1 MPVRKLEGSELLV
14 SIRRGLAQATRKKEA
29 SGAKTLQQIASEV
42 GVDVNTLRRY
52 MDGRF
57 KSIPVDVAV
66 RWAGAVGVS
75 VSIWREE
82 VRARDPFSQIL
93 RSLERLPI
101 ETADRVAAVLE
112 KRARREIPEFRKRE
126 FLERLQ
132 YGEITNDLT
141 STLRAVGAGRDRIQ
155 KAISKLDTE
164 TIEAIVRY
172 VAREILDRF
181 VVYVR
186 SKRGSR

>member
-1 MPVRKLEGSELLV
+1 M
-14 SIRRGLAQATRKKEA
+14 
-29 SGAKTLQQIASEV
+29 
-42 GVDVNTLRRY
+42 
-52 MDGRF
+52 GR
-57 KSIPVDVAV
+57 
-66 RWAGAVGVS
+66 AVGVS

-141 STLRAVGAGRDRIQ
+141 STLRAVGAGRDRMQ